1 MTSTTTSR
9 PSPSTE
15 PAKPLDNALRVSNA
29 RFKTMFIQ
37 APEGIAVVDS
47 HTGKLYEVN
56 SKFAEIIGRTIA
68 ETITLDWMS
77 MTHPEDR
84 QVGLDNIARM
94 NAGEIPGF
102 SMDKRFI
109 RPDGSVV
116 WISMTV
122 AALTVEPGIVPCHL
136 CMIEDITERKAADMA
151 LSKEAADLAV
161 ANKEL
166 TVFNSFAVMR
176 EQRMMELKKQV
187 DDLHVRLGE
196 PPEYTVRLD
205 ATDTTK

>member
-1 MTSTTTSR
+1 MTSTTTSG

-15 PAKPLDNALRVSNA
+15 PAKPLDSALRVSDA

-77 MTHPEDR
+77 ITHPEDR
-84 QVGLDNIARM
+84 QVGLGNIARM

-151 LSKEAADLAV
+151 LSKEAADLAA

>member
-77 MTHPEDR
+77 ITHPEYR
-84 QVGLDNIARM
+84 QVGLGNIARM
-94 NAGEIPGF
+94 NAGEIPVSAWTSASSGPTDRW
-102 SMDKRFI
+102 S
-109 RPDGSVV
+109 GS
-116 WISMTV
+116 
-122 AALTVEPGIVPCHL
+122 A
-136 CMIEDITERKAADMA
+136 
-151 LSKEAADLAV
+151 
-161 ANKEL
+161 
-166 TVFNSFAVMR
+166 
-176 EQRMMELKKQV
+176 
-187 DDLHVRLGE
+187 
-196 PPEYTVRLD
+196 
-205 ATDTTK
+205 